1 MTQMTTSPTPSSLDQ
16 VERHIFLRAVFS
28 GVGDG
33 AVAGALASVIS
44 DAYFPAGTVIY
55 REGESSD
62 HLYFVVDGTVSLNR
76 PGQEPWIMDRRSAFG
91 ALDASLE
98 RPHDRTAVAVDDV
111 HVMLLA
117 VEDWLD
123 MMEDHFELART
134 MVQRSASGLHELCL
148 KLTPTGGFVEPVA
161 PSEAEDLEPSPSS
174 AVPDR
179 LDVVDRLLVL
189 SEAPLFARAG
199 IQPLLN
205 LAPTAEAR
213 HLAPGEVLFEQ
224 GDRVALLHVVA
235 RGLIEIERED
245 PPIRARF
252 GRGEL
257 VAGAPAIANA
267 ERAFT
272 ARAATDAV
280 VVTLRREDLVDVME
294 DHFAALRSVVAYL
307 AEERDRMQ
315 RLEAELKAGAD
326 PQ

>member
-1 MTQMTTSPTPSSLDQ
+1 MTQTTTSPTPSSLGQ
-16 VERHIFLRAVFS
+16 VERHIFLRAVLS
-28 GVGDG
+28 GVDVG
-33 AVAGALASVIS
+33 AAAGALVSMIR

-62 HLYFVVDGTVSLNR
+62 HLYFVVDGVVSLNR
-76 PGQEPWIMDRRSAFG
+76 PGQEPWIMDPRSVFG
-91 ALDASLE
+91 ALDASLD

-123 MMEDHFELART
+123 ILEDHFELARA
-134 MVQRSASGLHELCL
+134 VIQRNASGLHELCL
-148 KLTPTGGFVEPVA
+148 KLTPTGGFVEPMA
-161 PSEAEDLEPSPSS
+161 SLEAEDQEPPPSS
-174 AVPDR
+174 AVPDQ

-189 SEAPLFARAG
+189 SEAPLFKRAG
-199 IQPLLN
+199 IQPLLM
-205 LAPTAEAR
+205 LAPAAEAR

-235 RGLIEIERED
+235 RGIIEIERED

-272 ARAATDAV
+272 ARAATDAM

-294 DHFAALRSVVAYL
+294 DHFAALRSVLAYL

-315 RLEAELKAGAD
+315 RLEAELKAGAS
-326 PQ
+326 QQ